1 MKLRSLLLLGAALVV
16 TSTPHAKI
24 VVETNITTLVSVLNQ
39 IPTDQLTARQKTS
52 CTGNIQLIDCF
63 SIYTKSSSDDVIEG
77 PSSSHV
83 EPSSSSVPSTKST
96 APNGAPTS
104 TATSTSTIPTDPL
117 ERQRVCFTGLA
128 CSPLF
133 SNLTASWKKIHA
145 DRPMYEQDK
154 EFATVYCDQENLKML
169 TDAGSRV
176 MWDCRACSEVNSRAT
191 ELWDAFSQALRG
203 FCESPARS
211 VYTLSKQILAFKK
224 AMVVDPLGVQPAGFD
239 PVVEHMV
246 AAWDRQGVNG
256 TGSYA
261 GMKTATGTQALTLVL
276 PRTWPYTR
284 AAVARRPGMTAR
296 FTVTGRNGGAQAV
309 VMESMVW

>member
-1 MKLRSLLLLGAALVV
+1 
-16 TSTPHAKI
+16 
-24 VVETNITTLVSVLNQ
+24 
-39 IPTDQLTARQKTS
+39 
-52 CTGNIQLIDCF
+52 
-63 SIYTKSSSDDVIEG
+63 
-77 PSSSHV
+77 
-83 EPSSSSVPSTKST
+83 
-96 APNGAPTS
+96 
-104 TATSTSTIPTDPL
+104 
-117 ERQRVCFTGLA
+117 
-128 CSPLF
+128 
-133 SNLTASWKKIHA
+133 
-145 DRPMYEQDK
+145 
-154 EFATVYCDQENLKML
+154 
-169 TDAGSRV
+169 